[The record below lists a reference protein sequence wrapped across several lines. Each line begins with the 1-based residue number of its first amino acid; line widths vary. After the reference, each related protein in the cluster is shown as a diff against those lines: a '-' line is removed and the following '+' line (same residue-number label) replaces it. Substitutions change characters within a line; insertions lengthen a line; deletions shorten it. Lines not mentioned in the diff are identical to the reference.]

1 MLEKV
6 CRHVHNYFV
15 RAAYPDTFTIS
26 GGMISGA
33 EVDLSETLKPGQ
45 RFMIMNSDLNDGIYT
60 WHQTQNG
67 YAVYNDDNTTA
78 AALEAETFDGVII
91 AMAPPKDF
99 FDLVSEIGDW
109 QTAYGAKALSPY
121 QSENVI
127 GVYSYT
133 KANGGGDGNGNGSG
147 SPTWESV
154 FASRLNPYRKTG
166 DLL

>member
-1 MLEKV
+1 MLQQV
-6 CRHVHNYFV
+6 CEYIHNFFIKEPHVGSFSI
-15 RAAYPDTFTIS
+15 AD
-26 GGMISGA
+26 GMISL
-33 EVDLSETLKPGQ
+33 DFLIDGQ
-45 RFMIMNSDLNDGIYT
+45 RFWITNSDLNDGIYT

-133 KANGGGDGNGNGSG
+133 KASGNGDGNGNGSG